1 MKVGDLVEDRHY
13 GVGVVEHVNPD
24 LYVVTV
30 HFAQVQHLAP
40 GGRIRLMGWDQVK
53 ALKIIS
59 STDLNTTQ
67 AMEKISSEVEMCDEI
82 KYLLNFI
89 KNSKRGVTK

>member
-1 MKVGDLVEDRHY
+1 MKVGDLVKDRHY

-40 GGRIRLMGWDQVK
+40 GGRIRLMGRDQV
-53 ALKIIS
+53 AGLK
-59 STDLNTTQ
+59 
-67 AMEKISSEVEMCDEI
+67 VV
-82 KYLLNFI
+82 
-89 KNSKRGVTK
+89 SKK

>member
-1 MKVGDLVEDRHY
+1 MKVGDLVKDRHY

-40 GGRIRLMGWDQVK
+40 GGRIRLYGTHVK
-53 ALKIIS
+53 ELKVIS
-59 STDLNTTQ
+59 
-67 AMEKISSEVEMCDEI
+67 K
-82 KYLLNFI
+82 K
-89 KNSKRGVTK
+89 